1 MRMLQANK
9 FYTHRSRWV
18 LLFSAE
24 ESTIKLCKFQFV
36 ALLESVQPAT
46 KLPCHC
52 EEAFMADVAISCLAA
67 RYCKML
73 INIEYLRCSMS
84 IGLYKFELQCWR
96 FPRQGFALPR
106 NDILDG
112 AAQQPDKH
120 QFEFRRKISRV
131 RLHPGRLF

>member
-1 MRMLQANK
+1 
-9 FYTHRSRWV
+9 
-18 LLFSAE
+18 
-24 ESTIKLCKFQFV
+24 
-36 ALLESVQPAT
+36 
-46 KLPCHC
+46 
-52 EEAFMADVAISCLAA
+52 MADVAISCLAA

-112 AAQQPDKH
+112 AVQQYDKH
-120 QFEFRRKISRV
+120 QFIFPKKGIVKPKQMCYHKKKR
-131 RLHPGRLF
+131 

>member
-1 MRMLQANK
+1 
-9 FYTHRSRWV
+9 
-18 LLFSAE
+18 
-24 ESTIKLCKFQFV
+24 
-36 ALLESVQPAT
+36 
-46 KLPCHC
+46 
-52 EEAFMADVAISCLAA
+52 MADVAISCLAA

-112 AAQQPDKH
+112 AVQQYDKH
-120 QFEFRRKISRV
+120 QFDF
-131 RLHPGRLF
+131 LFQRAYNMEKNKERYGHETVAAF